1 MNDQNPN
8 VIDESSMVELSLLEI
23 LGLLKKNWFMI
34 VCLTL
39 LAGGLAYGYT
49 KFFIDPTYQSSST
62 VFIQPKV
69 NENQVSYNEL
79 LTNQRLIDTYTQIAK
94 SNLVLTE
101 VAKEFKSLG
110 YDKEEIAKAISV
122 SSISDTEIIRFSVV
136 TDDPALS
143 SRITNKVV
151 EVFISKVN
159 TIMELN
165 NLTVIDKA
173 IVNDTPVGPRTLFNT
188 AIGALIGLMGAVF
201 IVFVRHLLNNTLK
214 TRTDVE
220 RTLGI
225 PVLGEIYFND

>member
-1 MNDQNPN
+1 MNDEKTLMT
-8 VIDESSMVELSLLEI
+8 DDSSVYELSLLEI
-23 LGLLKKNWFMI
+23 LGLLKKNWLMI
-34 VCLTL
+34 VIATL
-39 LAGGLAYGYT
+39 LVGVLAYGYT

-101 VAKEFKSLG
+101 VAREFKSLG
-110 YDKEEIAKAISV
+110 YDKTQIANAISV

-143 SRITNKVV
+143 ARITNKVV

-173 IVNDTPVGPRTLFNT
+173 ISNDIPVGPRTLFNT

-201 IVFVRHLLNNTLK
+201 IIFVRHLLNNTLK
-214 TRTDVE
+214 TRSDVE
-220 RTLGI
+220 RYLGI
-225 PVLGEIYFND
+225 PVLGEIYCND

>member
-1 MNDQNPN
+1 MTNPN
-8 VIDESSMVELSLLEI
+8 FIPNDESSIYELSLMEI
-23 LGLLKKNWFMI
+23 LGLLKKNWIMI
-34 VCLTL
+34 AVMTVLVG
-39 LAGGLAYGYT
+39 ALAYGYT

-110 YDKEEIAKAISV
+110 YDKEEIANAISV

-136 TDDPALS
+136 TVDPALS
-143 SRITNKVV
+143 TRITNKVV
-151 EVFISKVN
+151 EVFIAKVN

-173 IVNDTPVGPRTLFNT
+173 INNPTPVGPRTLFNT

-214 TRTDVE
+214 TRADVE
-220 RTLGI
+220 RVLGV

>member
-1 MNDQNPN
+1 MNDENTLLS
-8 VIDESSMVELSLLEI
+8 DETSIYELSLLEI
-23 LGLLKKNWFMI
+23 LGLLKKNWLMI
-34 VCLTL
+34 VLMTVL
-39 LAGGLAYGYT
+39 VGGLAYGYT

-101 VAKEFKSLG
+101 VAKEFRNLG
-110 YDKEEIAKAISV
+110 YDKEEIAAAISV

-143 SRITNKVV
+143 ARITNKVV
-151 EVFISKVN
+151 DVFISKVN

-173 IVNDTPVGPRTLFNT
+173 ILNDTPVGPRTLFNT

-214 TRTDVE
+214 NRSDVE
-220 RTLGI
+220 RYLGI

>member
-1 MNDQNPN
+1 MTNPN
-8 VIDESSMVELSLLEI
+8 LPLNDESSIYELRLMEI
-23 LGLLKKNWFMI
+23 LGLFKKNWLMI
-34 VCLTL
+34 GLMTVLVG
-39 LAGGLAYGYT
+39 ALAYGYT

-110 YDKEEIAKAISV
+110 YDKEAIAKAISV

-136 TDDPALS
+136 TVDPALS
-143 SRITNKVV
+143 TRITNKVV

-173 IVNDTPVGPRTLFNT
+173 INNPDPVGPRTLFNT

-214 TRTDVE
+214 TRADVE
-220 RTLGI
+220 RVLGV